1 MLHAPVPITIRI
13 IEKFIFQSLL
23 FALEKLV
30 FVYGCCIYWISTKL
44 ISCFS
49 QGKNWFFQSNSRTKL
64 RMNHVIGAG
73 TQLLI
78 GHILTKFGFI
88 FSTHS
93 SDSNQIPNNTVH
105 WFFILLSSS
114 FNIYYSKFFTLYLHY
129 EITVFEFQKFGECIK
144 CTKIGFQ
151 ICGLFIQKHFS
162 KSKFHADKQRTRV

>member
-1 MLHAPVPITIRI
+1 
-13 IEKFIFQSLL
+13 
-23 FALEKLV
+23 
-30 FVYGCCIYWISTKL
+30 
-44 ISCFS
+44 
-49 QGKNWFFQSNSRTKL
+49 
-64 RMNHVIGAG
+64 MNHVIGAG

-144 CTKIGFQ
+144 CTQIGFQ
-151 ICGLFIQKHFS
+151 ICGLFTQKNFS
-162 KSKFHADKQRTRV
+162 ETKFHADKQRTSVWLHLAVTYSYRLLKQFSTVCGLLPKKCI